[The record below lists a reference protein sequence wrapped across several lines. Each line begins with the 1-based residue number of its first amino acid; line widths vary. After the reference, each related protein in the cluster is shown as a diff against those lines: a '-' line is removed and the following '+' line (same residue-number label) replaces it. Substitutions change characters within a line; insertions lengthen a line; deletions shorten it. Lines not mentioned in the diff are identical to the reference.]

1 MVSNDSD
8 EVFTTTQEDE
18 KFIELE
24 KPSPAL
30 AAIQRIM
37 QKIFCCRN

>member
-1 MVSNDSD
+1 MESNDSD

-24 KPSPAL
+24 KPSL
-30 AAIQRIM
+30 IQRIM
-37 QKIFCCRN
+37 KKLLCCLD